1 VGSVAVAAAALA
13 LIGLFVVVASMR
25 SGPQDGPYVVNAT
38 DRTLIV
44 ERDKR
49 FDAVDGWRTV
59 VELRPDERAS
69 VTIACGGRAQV
80 RAFDLDGELVAA
92 TELEAEE
99 DCSGEWVIEAGG

>member
-59 VELRPDERAS
+59 VELGPDERAS